1 MKRPREE
8 EDDEYSLLYGALS
21 WRRGPMIGRGTFG
34 SVYRADL
41 KKPRAFGSVVAVKS
55 ADPLEGDS
63 LMWEKAVLDA
73 LHGCP
78 HVIQTF
84 GSDTTKPRNSIVLYN
99 VLLEFASGGSLL
111 DLIVKSG
118 GGLSESD
125 VRKHTK
131 SLLVGLKH
139 IHDRGFVHCDLK
151 PDNVLLVP
159 TADADGFEVKIADFG
174 LAKRAYTSCETP
186 SWRGTPWYLA
196 PECVIYG
203 LQEAFS
209 DIWALGCTVLEM
221 LTGKRPWPTVS
232 GFEEYDDLISQIG
245 SGSVPNIPDKI
256 SKAAQDFLRCC
267 FEINHMDRMTADALL
282 DHPFLVGLDETDSS
296 SHVQLSKEEAANGKR
311 IKRSPSYFP
320 FWSRFMPLSEA
331 EVPEIQAENTNTVTS
346 AAKRIKRSPSYF
358 PFGSRFMPL
367 SEAEV
372 PEIQAENTNSVT
384 SAAKR
389 IKRSPSYFP
398 FGRSFRPS
406 WEAEV
411 PEIQAENTNTVTSF
425 PFGCSF
431 IPLPDSSSKEGEE
444 EELQEPDSSAEQ
456 ISWSAVFP
464 KPLIRSRPL
473 AHWQHPFT
481 FTACA
486 GA

>member
-1 MKRPREE
+1 MKRYREE
-8 EDDEYSLLYGALS
+8 DEYSLLCGELS
-21 WRRGPMIGRGTFG
+21 WCRGPKIGQGAFG

-55 ADPLEGDS
+55 ADPLKGDS
-63 LMWEKAVLDA
+63 LIWEKTVLDS
-73 LHGCP
+73 LQGCP

-84 GSDTTKPRNSIVLYN
+84 GADTTKPKNGIVLYN
-99 VLLEFASGGSLL
+99 VLLEFASGGSLF

-118 GGLSESD
+118 CGGLSESE

-131 SLLVGLKH
+131 SMLVGLKH

-159 TADADGFEVKIADFG
+159 TADGFEVKIADFG

-186 SWRGTPWYLA
+186 SLRGTPCYLA

-203 LQEAFS
+203 VQEAFS

-221 LTGKRPWPTVS
+221 LTGKLPWPTMS
-232 GFEEYDDLISQIG
+232 GSEEVEDVISQIG

-267 FEINHMDRMTADALL
+267 FEINHMDRMTADELL

-296 SHVQLSKEEAANGKR
+296 SHVQLSKEEAAN
-311 IKRSPSYFP
+311 
-320 FWSRFMPLSEA
+320 
-331 EVPEIQAENTNTVTS
+331 
-346 AAKRIKRSPSYF
+346 AKSSPSYF
-358 PFGSRFMPL
+358 PFGSRFIPL
-367 SEAEV
+367 S
-372 PEIQAENTNSVT
+372 EIQAENTNAEEIREP
-384 SAAKR
+384 AA
-389 IKRSPSYFP
+389 I
-398 FGRSFRPS
+398 
-406 WEAEV
+406 
-411 PEIQAENTNTVTSF
+411 
-425 PFGCSF
+425 
-431 IPLPDSSSKEGEE
+431 
-444 EELQEPDSSAEQ
+444 
-456 ISWSAVFP
+456 FP

>member
-1 MKRPREE
+1 MKRAREE
-8 EDDEYSLLYGALS
+8 EDDEYSLLCGALS
-21 WRRGPMIGRGTFG
+21 WSRGPMIGRGTFG

-41 KKPRAFGSVVAVKS
+41 KKPRDFGSVMAVKS
-55 ADPLEGDS
+55 ADPLKGDS
-63 LMWEKAVLDA
+63 LMWEKTVLDA
-73 LHGCP
+73 LQGCP

-84 GSDTTKPRNSIVLYN
+84 GADTTKPRNNIVLYN
-99 VLLEFASGGSLL
+99 VLLEFASGGSLF

-131 SLLVGLKH
+131 SMLVGLKH

-159 TADADGFEVKIADFG
+159 TADGFEVKIADFG

-186 SWRGTPWYLA
+186 SWRGTPWYIA

-203 LQEAFS
+203 VQEAFS

-221 LTGKRPWPTVS
+221 LTGELPWPTVS
-232 GFEEYDDLISQIG
+232 GSEEYDNLISQIG

-296 SHVQLSKEEAANGKR
+296 SHVQLSKEEASN
-311 IKRSPSYFP
+311 
-320 FWSRFMPLSEA
+320 
-331 EVPEIQAENTNTVTS
+331 
-346 AAKRIKRSPSYF
+346 AKRIKRSPSYF
-358 PFGSRFMPL
+358 PFGSRFIPL

-372 PEIQAENTNSVT
+372 TKIQAENTNM
-384 SAAKR
+384 
-389 IKRSPSYFP
+389 
-398 FGRSFRPS
+398 
-406 WEAEV
+406 
-411 PEIQAENTNTVTSF
+411 VTSF
-425 PFGCSF
+425 PYGCSF

-444 EELQEPDSSAEQ
+444 EVIQEPADSSAEQ
-456 ISWSAVFP
+456 ISWSAAFP
-464 KPLIRSRPL
+464 KPLISSRPL

>member
-8 EDDEYSLLYGALS
+8 EGDEYSLLYGALS
-21 WRRGPMIGRGTFG
+21 WCRGPMIGRGTFG

-55 ADPLEGDS
+55 ADPLKGDS
-63 LMWEKAVLDA
+63 LMWEKTVLDA
-73 LHGCP
+73 LQGCP

-84 GSDTTKPRNSIVLYN
+84 GADTTKPRNNIVLYN
-99 VLLEFASGGSLL
+99 VLLEFASGGSLF

-131 SLLVGLKH
+131 SMLVGLKH

-174 LAKRAYTSCETP
+174 LAKRAYTGCDTP
-186 SWRGTPWYLA
+186 SWRGTPLYLA

-203 LQEAFS
+203 VQEAFS

-221 LTGKRPWPTVS
+221 LTGKVPWPTMS
-232 GFEEYDDLISQIG
+232 GSEEYEDLISQIG
-245 SGSVPNIPDKI
+245 SGYVPNIPDKI

-267 FEINHMDRMTADALL
+267 FELNHMDRMTADALL
-282 DHPFLVGLDETDSS
+282 DHPFLVGLDDTDSS
-296 SHVQLSKEEAANGKR
+296 SHVQLSKEAAANAKR
-311 IKRSPSYFP
+311 VKRSPSYSYFP
-320 FWSRFMPLSEA
+320 FGHSFIHFPSGRSFIHLSVAEVPEA
-331 EVPEIQAENTNTVTS
+331 EVPE
-346 AAKRIKRSPSYF
+346 
-358 PFGSRFMPL
+358 
-367 SEAEV
+367 
-372 PEIQAENTNSVT
+372 
-384 SAAKR
+384 
-389 IKRSPSYFP
+389 
-398 FGRSFRPS
+398 
-406 WEAEV
+406 
-411 PEIQAENTNTVTSF
+411 
-425 PFGCSF
+425 CSF
-431 IPLPDSSSKEGEE
+431 IPLPDSSSEEGKEE
-444 EELQEPDSSAEQ
+444 EIREPADSSAEQ
-456 ISWSAVFP
+456 INWSAIFP
-464 KPLIRSRPL
+464 KPLSRSRLL
-473 AHWQHPFT
+473 ANWQHPFT